1 MELFETLLAREH
13 TCVERFV
20 RFRVDSQADADDIL
34 QEVYLTAYQ
43 KFPQLKS
50 ADSFKAWLLSIARNK
65 CTDYFRKNALRREVP
80 LDALGELAD
89 SRYGIPA
96 VETVRETFGLLN
108 EKDRQ
113 VLSLFFWEELSQ
125 AEISEKLGI
134 PVGTVKSQLFTA
146 KHNFK
151 NQYPCV
157 FTEVKGDTTMK
168 KLPDYLPQYTI
179 KPGAQPPFSVKWE
192 ELQGWFLIP
201 RLGEKLSWGMY
212 DMPSRKCSNVY
223 HVQSTGKA
231 KVHGIEG
238 VELTATEDPCFG
250 GKDTIRRTFVAQLTD
265 TRCRYLAALR
275 TDDGVRNY
283 LTFLDG
289 EEFMLNWGYGAD
301 NCGKEINLAPKGL
314 IRRGEDTVTTE
325 NREFLLDIVGRYTV
339 TINGNAYD
347 TVCAMDIESPC
358 CGVITE
364 QFLDQA
370 GRTILWRRYNR
381 DDWAFDRYGK
391 LWSEQLPGND
401 RLIVNGIPYVH
412 WYDCVTD
419 YIL

>member
-1 MELFETLLAREH
+1 MELFETLLARERS
-13 TCVERFV
+13 CVERFV

-34 QEVYLTAYQ
+34 QEIYLAAYQ
-43 KFPQLKS
+43 KFPQLKN

-65 CTDYFRKNALRREVP
+65 CTDHFRKSALRREVP
-80 LDALGELAD
+80 LDTLGELAD
-89 SRYGIPA
+89 SRYGISA

-108 EKDRQ
+108 ERDRQ
-113 VLSLFFWEELSQ
+113 ILSLFFWDELSQ
-125 AEISEKLGI
+125 SEISEKLGI
-134 PVGTVKSQLFTA
+134 PVGTVKSRLFTA
-146 KHNFK
+146 KQNFK
-151 NQYPCV
+151 NRYPYV

-179 KPGAQPPFSVKWE
+179 ASDAQPPFSVRWE

-212 DMPSRKCSNVY
+212 DMPSRKCSGIY
-223 HVQSTGKA
+223 HVQATGKA
-231 KVHGIEG
+231 KVHGVEG
-238 VELTATEDPCFG
+238 VELTAAEDPRFG

-265 TRCRYLAALR
+265 TRCRYLAAFR
-275 TDDGVRNY
+275 TDDSVRNY

-289 EEFMLNWGYGAD
+289 EEFMLNWGYGTD
-301 NCGKEINLAPKGL
+301 NCGKEINLAPKGM
-314 IRRGEDTVTTE
+314 IRRDGDTVTTE
-325 NREFLLDIVGRYTV
+325 NGKFLLDIVGRYTV
-339 TINGNAYD
+339 ATNGKIYD
-347 TVCAMDIESPC
+347 TVCVMDIEGPG

-391 LWSEQLPGND
+391 LWSEQLPEND
-401 RLIVNGIPYVH
+401 RLTVNGVTYVH
-412 WYDCVTD
+412 WYDCITD